1 MGDVA
6 GVLNGVKT
14 LSDEE
19 RSQVVLE
26 TIAGGSVIWLSTL
39 VKAFETKFGVSAAA
53 AVVAAG
59 PAAAAPAAAAEVQ
72 TSFDVILEPCTPDKK
87 IGIIKVVRTMTD
99 LGLKEAK
106 QLVDEAPKTLKSG
119 LTKED
124 AEKVKKEIE
133 AAGGTVKIK

>member
-6 GVLNGVKT
+6 GVLNGVKG

-39 VKAFETKFGVSAAA
+39 VKAFETKFQVSAAA
-53 AVVAAG
+53 AAVAAG
-59 PAAAAPAAAAEVQ
+59 PAAGPAAAAEVQ
-72 TSFDVILEPCTPDKK
+72 TAFDVILEPCTPDKK

-119 LTKED
+119 LSKED